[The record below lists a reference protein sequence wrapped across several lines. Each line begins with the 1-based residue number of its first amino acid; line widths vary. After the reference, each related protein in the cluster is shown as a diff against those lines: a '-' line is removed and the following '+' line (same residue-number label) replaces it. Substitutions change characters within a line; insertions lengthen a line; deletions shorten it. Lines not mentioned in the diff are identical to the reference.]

1 MKRIFDKTTLVTL
14 SLLSLVGPLRGT
26 AMAAQLTCKVPI
38 VFGTATPCNAP
49 GSFTVSPQGV
59 RSGAS
64 GCVTLLPGNYSQGAC
79 LANTTNISNTMIQLT
94 VPASDTISSGADTM
108 VVNKIVMATSGG
120 AVTGAAITVSGIQAA
135 IEVGA
140 QLTVGANQPA
150 GTYSGSFV
158 VTATFQ

>member
-1 MKRIFDKTTLVTL
+1 MKRIFDKTSLVTL

-26 AMAAQLTCKVPI
+26 AMAAQLTCKIPI
-38 VFGTATPCNAP
+38 VFGTAVPCNAP

-64 GCVTLLPGNYSQGAC
+64 GCVTLLPGNFSQGGC
-79 LANTTNISNTMIQLT
+79 LANTTNISNTLIQLT
-94 VPASDTISSGADTM
+94 VPAADTIASGANNM
-108 VVNKIVMATSGG
+108 VINKISMATSGG
-120 AVTGAAITVSGIQAA
+120 NAGSAISVTGIQAA
-135 IEVGA
+135 VEVGA

-150 GTYSGSFV
+150 GSYSGSFV